1 MAEKQIT
8 INQLA
13 KMIKKGFD
21 NTPTKGQF
29 ETLENDVK
37 SLDKNVKSIE
47 KRLGVVERDVR
58 DIKNTLEGSNGLE
71 TRVEYIENILAIKK

>member
-1 MAEKQIT
+1 MPEKQIT

-29 ETLENDVK
+29 ENLDKRLVEVEKDVK
-37 SLDKNVKSIE
+37 DIKLKLDKTDVIE
-47 KRLGVVERDVR
+47 KRVD
-58 DIKNTLEGSNGLE
+58 
-71 TRVEYIENILAIKK
+71 YIENILDIPAKKS